1 MLTTLLAILAILAL
15 IWVLAFHSAS
25 ALTWTIALGAAL
37 ALTTVVG
44 ILVGPF
50 AALVWIAFL
59 AFALIANVKSLRR
72 ALVTAPLFSLY
83 KKILPQMSQTEQE
96 ALEAGTVWWDSE
108 LFTGRPDWCKLLAY
122 PKPKLSAEE
131 LAFINGPTEALCAMV
146 NEWEVT
152 HERYDLAPAV
162 WQFIKDQGFLGM
174 IIPKEYGGLGFSAYA
189 HSQVVMKTATRSGTA
204 AVSVMVPN
212 SLGPGE
218 LLVHYGTPEQK
229 SHYLPRLA
237 KGLEIPCFA
246 LTAPDAGSDAAAM
259 PDAGIVCK
267 QIWQG
272 KETLGLR
279 VTWEKRYI
287 TLGPVATLLGLA
299 FKCYDPDK
307 LLGDKTDLG
316 ITCAL
321 IPTTHPG
328 VNIGRRHFPL
338 NAAFMNGPNSG
349 KDVFIPMDWV
359 IGGEKM
365 IGQGWRMLME
375 CLAAG
380 RSISL
385 PAQSIAAGKF
395 ASMASGAYGRVRQ
408 QFKTP
413 IGRFE
418 GIEEPL
424 ARIGGSTYLMDACRT
439 VTAGAID
446 LGEKPSVL
454 SAISKYH
461 MTERMRTV
469 LNDAMDIHGGKGICM
484 GPGNYLGRAY
494 QQIPIAITV
503 EGANILTRSL
513 IIFGQGA
520 IRCHPFVLKEMHAA
534 REDSIEKFDS
544 AFFGHIAFT
553 VSNAARALW
562 MGISGGRGLAA
573 PACAETKRY
582 YQQMTRFSSAFA
594 LLADVSMFVIGG
606 SLKRKEKLSAR
617 LGDVLSLLYLS
628 SCALKFYE
636 DQGRQKDELPFLRWA
651 LHDSFVKLQF
661 AMDGI
666 IANFP
671 NRFVA
676 WWLRRLVFPRGLTL
690 IAPSDQMGHE
700 VAELLINPTA
710 ARARLIA
717 GMYLPADE
725 NDLIGG
731 LEAALHAVIAAEP
744 VEAKVRAA
752 RKGGRITARGAEA
765 QFDEALK
772 LSVISE
778 TELAL
783 WKRAQVLRQR
793 VIRVD
798 DFDRQFTTQASH
810 PTMENEEQSWQAQI
824 APVRAASM

>member
-1 MLTTLLAILAILAL
+1 MLTTLLVILTAIGVILAL
-15 IWVLAFHSAS
+15 AFHAAS
-25 ALTWTIALGAAL
+25 ALAWSIVLGAGL
-37 ALTTVVG
+37 LLLTG
-44 ILVGPF
+44 SGAMAGPF
-50 AALVWIAFL
+50 AALLWIAFI

-72 ALVTAPLFSLY
+72 SLVTAPIFSLY

-96 ALEAGTVWWDSE
+96 ALEAGTVWWDGE
-108 LFTGRPDWCKLLAY
+108 LFTGRPDWNKLLAY
-122 PKPKLSAEE
+122 PKPSLTAEE
-131 LAFINGPTEALCAMV
+131 QAFIDGPTEALCAMV
-146 NEWEVT
+146 NEWEVS
-152 HERYDLAPAV
+152 HERYDLPPQV
-162 WQFIKDQGFLGM
+162 WQFIKDNGFLGM

-189 HSQVVMKTATRSGTA
+189 HSQVVMKISTRSGTA

-218 LLVHYGTPEQK
+218 LLIHYGTKDQK
-229 SHYLPRLA
+229 NHYLPRLA
-237 KGLEIPCFA
+237 KGLEVPCFA

-259 PDAGIVCK
+259 PDVGIVCEEMWEGQK
-267 QIWQG
+267 
-272 KETLGLR
+272 TLGLR
-279 VTWEKRYI
+279 VTWDKRYI

-307 LLGDKTDLG
+307 LLGDKEDLG

-321 IPTTHPG
+321 IPTSHKG

-395 ASMASGAYGRVRQ
+395 ASMTSGAYGRVRQ
-408 QFKTP
+408 QFKTS
-413 IGRFE
+413 IGKFE

-446 LGEKPSVL
+446 LGEKPSVV

-461 MTERMRTV
+461 MTERMRIV

-484 GPGNYLGRAY
+484 GPNNYLGRAY
-494 QQIPIAITV
+494 QSIPIAITV

-520 IRCHPFVLKEMHAA
+520 IRCHPFVLKEMQAA
-534 REDSIEKFDS
+534 RENSIKNFDA

-553 VSNAARALW
+553 ISNAARALW

-573 PACAETKRY
+573 PACADTKRY

-636 DQGRQKDELPFLRWA
+636 DQGRQRDELPLLRWA
-651 LHDSFVKLQF
+651 LYDSFVKLQV

-671 NRFVA
+671 NRFAA
-676 WWLRRLVFPRGLTL
+676 WALRQLVFPRGLTL

-717 GMYLPADE
+717 GIYLPQDE

-731 LEAALHAVIAAEP
+731 LEAAMHAVIAAEP
-744 VEAKVRAA
+744 VEAKVRSAM
-752 RKGGRITARGAEA
+752 KGGRITARGAEA
-765 QFDEALK
+765 QFQQAVE

-778 TELAL
+778 TELQL
-783 WKRAQVLRQR
+783 WTRAQALRR
-793 VIRVD
+793 KVIAVD
-798 DFDRQFTTQASH
+798 DFDINFGKAAS
-810 PTMENEEQSWQAQI
+810 TGTGKDAWQPKI
-824 APVRAASM
+824 AASM